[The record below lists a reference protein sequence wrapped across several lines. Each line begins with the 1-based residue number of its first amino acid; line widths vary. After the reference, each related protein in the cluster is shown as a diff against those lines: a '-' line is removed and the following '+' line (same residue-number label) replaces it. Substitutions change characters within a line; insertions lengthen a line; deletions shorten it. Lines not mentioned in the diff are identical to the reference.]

1 MTRVIVASV
10 LMLAFG
16 ALGVSARTSLRP
28 LPQKPATH
36 EITVGDSCRPTT
48 WKAVPRDVVKQAADL
63 IRQYDTVSDQLAK
76 LGTAGGDRV
85 MIIRPE
91 HASLASLGPLVT
103 QPVYEGNWSEVREA
117 LQGMLSKR
125 LSGLACKLQ
134 TLGVDIAQSKKS

>member
-1 MTRVIVASV
+1 MIRVIVASL
-10 LMLAFG
+10 LMLMFG
-16 ALGVSARTSLRP
+16 VLGVAARTSLKSA
-28 LPQKPATH
+28 PQKPSVH
-36 EITVGDSCRPTT
+36 EIVVSDNCRPAT
-48 WKAVPRDVVKQAADL
+48 WKSVPRDVVKQAADL

-85 MIIRPE
+85 MVIRPE

-134 TLGVDIAQSKKS
+134 VLGVDMGRKASS